1 MVIKNNS
8 KRDKKYKYYEN
19 KNVINN
25 GVKTFITSSW
35 KEWKLGDI
43 LYGVVVPLIVALVII
58 AFPVYVRPAL
68 HAIDQSF
75 TLESILVT
83 GIEEGILLYGVPM
96 LIGLI
101 WNQWAGGASG
111 FLLGSIYAIS
121 TFQMYGLSGDK
132 NFFLLGYV
140 LGAML
145 VGYMAGALNKGSFSF
160 IRMLIAGLV
169 TTIIGGLFV
178 YLCMLIPGQPIN
190 MAAPDYAFSLFQVMT
205 PRIIFGIVIPIIAKV
220 FSWFGLTPRRM
231 S

>member
-1 MVIKNNS
+1 M
-8 KRDKKYKYYEN
+8 
-19 KNVINN
+19 
-25 GVKTFITSSW
+25 TSSW

-58 AFPVYVRPAL
+58 AFPVYLRPAI
-68 HAIDQSF
+68 HAIDPSLI
-75 TLESILVT
+75 LESILVT
-83 GIEEGILLYGVPM
+83 GLEEAILLAGVPM
-96 LIGLI
+96 LLGLL

-111 FLLGSIYAIS
+111 FLLGSIYALS

-140 LGAML
+140 LSAML
-145 VGYMAGALNKGSFSF
+145 IGYIAGALNKVSFSF

-169 TTIIGGLFV
+169 ATIIGGLFV
-178 YLCMLIPGQPIN
+178 YLSMLLPGQPIN
-190 MAAPDYAFSLFQVMT
+190 MAAPDYAYSLFLVML
-205 PRIIFGIVIPIIAKV
+205 PRIIYGIVIPIIAKV